1 MANPR
6 LNQEANAHRQADDK
20 VKQVRPSILPFAHQE
35 FKFLEVQPKQVMA
48 TNQIRF
54 VDGHSYEKY
63 MGEWS
68 RLAGETFLDWLAPR
82 SGLRW
87 LDVGCGNGAFTEMI
101 VERCAP
107 FSVQGIDP
115 SERQLAYARTRQA
128 PRVASFCQGNAMA
141 LPFPDHSF
149 DVAVMP
155 LVIFFVT
162 DPAKGVAE
170 MARVICPDGTVSAY
184 AWDMVAGGFPY
195 ETLQSEMR
203 EMGVDVPVPPSPD
216 ASRID
221 VMRDLWIAAGL
232 YSVETREITV
242 QRTFNDFD
250 EYWTTV
256 RGGPSVG
263 PPLAAMSA
271 EDLLLLQTRMR
282 AHLPA
287 DRAGHITYSARA
299 NAVKGRV
306 SSRRNKAA

>member
-1 MANPR
+1 M
-6 LNQEANAHRQADDK
+6 
-20 VKQVRPSILPFAHQE
+20 V
-35 FKFLEVQPKQVMA
+35 

-54 VDGHSYEKY
+54 DDGDAYERY

-68 RLAGETFLDWLAPR
+68 QLAGETFLDWLAPR

-107 FSVQGIDP
+107 SSVEGIDP
-115 SERQLAYARTRQA
+115 SERQLAYARARPA
-128 PRVASFCQGNAMA
+128 SRVASFCQGNAMA
-141 LPFPDHSF
+141 QPFPDHTF

-170 MARVICPDGTVSAY
+170 MARVVRPGGTVSAY
-184 AWDMVAGGFPY
+184 AWDMLGGGFPY
-195 ETLQSEMR
+195 ETLQFEMR
-203 EMGVDVPVPPSPD
+203 EMGIEVPVPPSPD

-232 YSVETREITV
+232 DSVETREITV
-242 QRTFNDFD
+242 QRTFKDFD
-250 EYWTTV
+250 EYWKTV

-263 PPLAAMSA
+263 PQLAAMPA

-282 AHLPA
+282 AGLPA
-287 DRAGHITYSARA
+287 DPAGHITYSARA

-306 SSRRNKAA
+306 S